1 MAASAAAAGS
11 LPGLCPSY
19 AVICSFLERYGPL
32 LDLPELTFTQLERY
46 FLDTSSV
53 PKLLVDLHVKLLRKI
68 GKSVSADRWEK
79 HLVKICQ
86 EFNSSWAWELEEK
99 GYKDMT
105 VECKT
110 GILKY
115 LCESQFDDNVKFK
128 TAINDEDPEKMRLQP
143 IGRDK
148 DGLMYWFQLDQDN
161 NVRVY
166 VEEQD
171 DLDGS
176 SWKCIVR
183 ERNDLAEILALLK
196 TQIDPSLLTKKEGEE
211 GTQDENG
218 GVKKL
223 EDSSE
228 DEEDMV
234 CKATSGVVVTKTESK
249 EEPSPNKEA
258 QMVVASPRSPSN
270 DVKVD
275 RTEST
280 VQPEIPDGDE
290 NISTNRPAI
299 KEEPME
305 VVTDTNAKELLLEK
319 PSVPLQTETGEEE
332 VKKKSAEELQ
342 RAMKND
348 QQAKIP
354 LKKRE
359 MKLSEDF
366 DNSGSSI
373 IVRNPS
379 LPQVKDPQK
388 VDESGKDAA
397 VKDTPVDQVNG
408 NSQHPTDASFNN
420 NNGLKE
426 SPQKDRETQKDSAD
440 EKPTVAASG
449 RESEVAEAK
458 DKNLPKL
465 TTVGDRAEDKQKE
478 SANDSEEAMEVT
490 TSSGSDAQNE
500 AAETK
505 ADKKNPEA
513 LVKTKES
520 KESIPNEAESAFA
533 KPLPPSKD
541 EDTHPP
547 GNSSDVKREERQN
560 KCKEAEVAKAD
571 VDDKASASVK
581 THTTSPPNTSREPEG
596 KKETSVLTVP
606 GSPSKLEDPGKSK
619 DKVASKDSKPAEIKD
634 TEKPTLMT
642 EKPPDCERMEVFT
655 KETKRPEPSTDRPDG
670 SKLSKTAVLIK
681 EDEAPSYNKESRKT
695 IGFKHT
701 ETSSVIQQTEIL
713 TQSKNTEN
721 LDSTKETSTSS
732 VIKKADKPP
741 LEKDTDSPNNGKE
754 KGEHAVLKKIG
765 KEEGSK
771 PIERRETPVVT
782 KETSER
788 SSGTDSKGKEETNT
802 DPKNIEKRTCLQ
814 LDEHKRAEKLAPSVA
829 KTSIKDTETMPTKE
843 TAKTSTKDK
852 EQTSTKDTENVS
864 TKDTEKMAK
873 TSAKD
878 TVKEATKDKE
888 QTSTKDTENV
898 STKDTEKIAKTSAKD
913 TVKEATK
920 DKEQTSTKD
929 TENVST
935 KDAEKIAKTSAKDA
949 AKEVTKDREKIST
962 KDTAKGSTKETAK
975 TSAKDTAKEV
985 TKDREKIST
994 KDTAKESTNETEK
1007 MAKTSAK
1014 DTAKEATKDR
1024 EKISTKDTAKESTN
1038 ETEKIAKTSAK
1049 DTAKEATKDREK
1061 ISTKDTAKESTK
1073 ETEKTSTKD
1082 TENVSTKEAEK
1093 TSAKDTA
1100 KESTKETE
1108 KTAKI
1113 SAKDTE
1119 NVSTKEKEKTEKTSA
1134 KDTAKESTK
1143 DRDKISTKDTAKE
1156 PIKDKGKTST
1166 NKPEKPSSPKKEKTE
1181 ACKGRL
1187 ELAERKTDVANEA
1200 MAVPTV
1206 DSCQVPPKTPAAE
1219 KESKESVETSSK
1231 KSIDENT
1238 TMQKDSKKEPVKED
1252 KSKTSSGNEVAQDQ
1266 TPMNCEEPLKGQGTK
1281 KKEAENTPSLTTTE
1295 GEKDKNQDSKAR
1307 EDAKAKGCPKTMI
1320 GEKNDEKPSAEAEKS
1335 SETKP
1340 DVASTEDKPNRKT
1353 EDEDKDEEKDPEVK
1367 EKGAEWD
1374 KGSSEVQEEGIRLKI
1389 KIPAHRRKADL
1400 LREER
1405 GDSESDTGEG
1415 RSLRRSPRIC
1425 RPTPKVV
1432 EFQDRKLERKQTA
1445 PRVEKG
1451 EEREE
1456 EEVEEDKEKG
1466 EEVDDEEKTLQKKTR
1481 EKKLDE
1487 DGQPKT
1493 KGRKRRRTRWSNT
1506 RTRRKKKGSDEE
1518 GSDDGDYES
1527 SDEDDSEDEDDSD
1540 EDYKVERN
1548 RKRRNR
1554 NRQRRSS
1561 DESTSSDDDL
1571 PPNDDPCKHCG
1582 LPNQPELI
1590 LLCDSCDN
1598 GYHTACLRPPLM
1610 IIPDGEWFCPPCQH
1624 KQLCDRLEE
1633 QLLNLDTALK
1643 KRERAERRKERL
1655 VYVGISVENIITP
1668 SVEVEEEKEEE
1679 VIKVKK
1685 EVKKSK
1691 SWGRRSTRAKKSISY
1706 RFDEFDEAIEEA
1718 IEEDIKEAEG
1728 GGAGRGKDMANI
1740 TGHRGKDMSTIL
1752 QGEGGKENGRPP
1764 RPSAGQRRKKRRRLN
1779 DLDSDSTMEEEES
1792 EDEFRLSD
1800 STEEEE
1806 FVVSENDA
1814 ESDVNSNSDGG
1825 SNGSGPRHRSSRT
1838 RKPVK
1843 RRKGARQQPP
1853 RRRRRPRGYSDD
1865 EEEET
1870 DEEEEEEIATEG
1882 SSEFSDSDLDMS
1894 RRRSRRSRKKQVN
1907 YCETS
1912 ESEGSRAGT
1921 NRNKVTSR
1929 RRLASSDSEASLSK
1943 GSDNER
1949 RVSRRADS
1957 SEEGSRQRRRRL
1969 SLKRRRA
1976 SEDDD
1981 DDSDESEEEERPV
1994 RKRVNRIDSDDD
2006 SDEDKKQAPEQE
2018 EEEEEGGL
2026 GKGATPLEYNLV
2038 ELPPTNG
2045 QSPVKGLEGLMNR
2058 PGAGTAMGAP
2068 DLLAHLGP
2076 KNLNV
2081 ATPVVAIAPN
2091 GLVSQEMASQEDD
2104 EDDLLGVT
2112 DLVDYVCNSE
2122 QL

>member
-11 LPGLCPSY
+11 FPGLCPSY

-32 LDLPELTFTQLERY
+32 LDLPELTFSQLERY
-46 FLDTSSV
+46 FQDTSSV

-86 EFNSSWAWELEEK
+86 EFNTTWAWELDKK

-105 VECKT
+105 VECKM

-196 TQIDPSLLTKKEGEE
+196 TQIDPSLLTKKEGDE

-223 EDSSE
+223 EASSE

-234 CKATSGVVVTKTESK
+234 CKATSGVVVTKTESQ

-258 QMVVASPRSPSN
+258 HLVVSGPRSPSN
-270 DVKVD
+270 DVKDD

-280 VQPEIPDGDE
+280 VPPEKPDGDE

-299 KEEPME
+299 KEEPTE
-305 VVTDTNAKELLLEK
+305 VVTDTNAKEPLSEK
-319 PSVPLQTETGEEE
+319 PSAPLQTEGGGEE
-332 VKKKSAEELQ
+332 VKKKKSADELQ

-366 DNSGSSI
+366 DNSNSGSSI

-379 LPQVKDPQK
+379 LPQVKDPPK
-388 VDESGKDAA
+388 VDESGKDSA

-408 NSQHPTDASFNN
+408 NTQHPTEASFNN

-426 SPQKDRETQKDSAD
+426 SPQKDRETQKNLAN
-440 EKPTVAASG
+440 EKPAVAASG

-458 DKNLPKL
+458 DKNLSKL
-465 TTVGDRAEDKQKE
+465 TAVGDRAEDKQK
-478 SANDSEEAMEVT
+478 DGEEAMEVT

-500 AAETK
+500 AAATK

-513 LVKTKES
+513 LVQT

-541 EDTHPP
+541 KVAHPP

-560 KCKEAEVAKAD
+560 KCEETAAAKAD
-571 VDDKASASVK
+571 VDEDEASVK

-606 GSPSKLEDPGKSK
+606 GSSSKLEDPEKSEE
-619 DKVASKDSKPAEIKD
+619 KVPLKDSKPAEIKD
-634 TEKPTLMT
+634 VEKPTLVKG
-642 EKPPDCERMEVFT
+642 KPSDCERMEVVT

-670 SKLSKTAVLIK
+670 SKLSKTPVLIK
-681 EDEAPSYNKESRKT
+681 EDQAPSYNKESRKT
-695 IGFKHT
+695 VGIKDT
-701 ETSSVIQQTEIL
+701 ETSSVIQKTEIL
-713 TQSKNTEN
+713 TQSKNTET
-721 LDSTKETSTSS
+721 LDSAKETSTSS

-741 LEKDTDSPNNGKE
+741 LEKDTDSPNSSKE
-754 KGEHAVLKKIG
+754 KGEHMILQKMG
-765 KEEGSK
+765 KAEGSK
-771 PIERRETPVVT
+771 PIERSETPVVT
-782 KETSER
+782 KEKSER
-788 SSGTDSKGKEETNT
+788 STGTDSKGKEVTCISQDTNSE
-802 DPKNIEKRTCLQ
+802 PKNIEKRTCLQ
-814 LDEHKRAEKLAPSVA
+814 LDEHKCAEKLAPSVA
-829 KTSIKDTETMPTKE
+829 KTSIKDTEKMSTNE

-852 EQTSTKDTENVS
+852 EQK
-864 TKDTEKMAK
+864 
-873 TSAKD
+873 
-878 TVKEATKDKE
+878 
-888 QTSTKDTENV
+888 
-898 STKDTEKIAKTSAKD
+898 
-913 TVKEATK
+913 
-920 DKEQTSTKD
+920 
-929 TENVST
+929 
-935 KDAEKIAKTSAKDA
+935 
-949 AKEVTKDREKIST
+949 
-962 KDTAKGSTKETAK
+962 
-975 TSAKDTAKEV
+975 
-985 TKDREKIST
+985 
-994 KDTAKESTNETEK
+994 
-1007 MAKTSAK
+1007 
-1014 DTAKEATKDR
+1014 
-1024 EKISTKDTAKESTN
+1024 
-1038 ETEKIAKTSAK
+1038 
-1049 DTAKEATKDREK
+1049 
-1061 ISTKDTAKESTK
+1061 
-1073 ETEKTSTKD
+1073 STKD
-1082 TENVSTKEAEK
+1082 TENVSTKETEKTAKTSATDTAKESTKDRENISTKDTAKDSTKETEK
-1093 TSAKDTA
+1093 TSKTSATDTAKKSTKDKEKISTKDTENISSKDTA

-1108 KTAKI
+1108 KTAK
-1113 SAKDTE
+1113 
-1119 NVSTKEKEKTEKTSA
+1119 TSA
-1134 KDTAKESTK
+1134 KDAAKESTNDK
-1143 DRDKISTKDTAKE
+1143 EKISTKDTAKE
-1156 PIKDKGKTST
+1156 PMKDKGKTST
-1166 NKPEKPSSPKKEKTE
+1166 NKPEKPSSPKKEKLE
-1181 ACKGRL
+1181 ACKGGV
-1187 ELAERKTDVANEA
+1187 ELAERKTDVSKEA
-1200 MAVPTV
+1200 MAVTTV
-1206 DSCQVPPKTPAAE
+1206 DSRHVPPKTPSAE
-1219 KESKESVETSSK
+1219 KESKKESAEISSK
-1231 KSIDENT
+1231 KSTDENT
-1238 TMQKDSKKEPVKED
+1238 TMKKDSKKEPAKED
-1252 KSKTSSGNEVAQDQ
+1252 KSKTSSGNEVAQEQ
-1266 TPMNCEEPLKGQGTK
+1266 TPMDCEEPLKGQGTK
-1281 KKEAENTPSLTTTE
+1281 KEEAENTPSLTTTE

-1307 EDAKAKGCPKTMI
+1307 EDAEAKGCPETEI
-1320 GEKNDEKPSAEAEKS
+1320 GEKNDEKPSAEAEIS

-1340 DVASTEDKPNRKT
+1340 DVASTEDKPDGKT
-1353 EDEDKDEEKDPEVK
+1353 ENEDKDEEKDPEVK
-1367 EKGAEWD
+1367 EKAAEGD

-1432 EFQDRKLERKQTA
+1432 EFQDRKLERKQAA

-1451 EEREE
+1451 EEKEE
-1456 EEVEEDKEKG
+1456 EEEEDKEKRE
-1466 EEVDDEEKTLQKKTR
+1466 EEVDEEEKTLQKKTR

-1527 SDEDDSEDEDDSD
+1527 SDEEDSEDDSD

-1548 RKRRNR
+1548 RKRRNWY
-1554 NRQRRSS
+1554 RQRRSS

-1691 SWGRRSTRAKKSISY
+1691 NWGRRSTRAKKSISY

-1843 RRKGARQQPP
+1843 RRKGARQPPP

-1865 EEEET
+1865 EEEEET
-1870 DEEEEEEIATEG
+1870 DEEEEEEMATEG

-1912 ESEGSRAGT
+1912 ESEGSRAGA

-2006 SDEDKKQAPEQE
+2006 SDAAEEDKKQAPEQE
-2018 EEEEEGGL
+2018 EEEGL

-2045 QSPVKGLEGLMNR
+2045 QSPVKGLEGLMNQ
-2058 PGAGTAMGAP
+2058 PGGGAAMSAP

-2076 KNLNV
+2076 KNVNV

-2091 GLVSQEMASQEDD
+2091 GLVSQEMVSQEDD